1 MCKQNKLVVSKNKL
15 RNIKIIHSNKLRNL
29 KCMLNK
35 IKNSDNK
42 SMF

>member
-1 MCKQNKLVVSKNKL
+1 MYKQNKLVVSRNKL
-15 RNIKIIHSNKLRNL
+15 RNIKIIHSNNHRNS

-42 SMF
+42 SIF